1 MLRLMPTVL
10 LAGTLMP
17 AFMSIA
23 ARFLLSASNPAELT
37 KHIQIFDFVMI
48 GVVIFTW
55 NLVVVVTLACVIVWL
70 MKGPA
75 YVADDYEVSHSDAPK
90 P

>member
-10 LAGTLMP
+10 LAGTLLP
-17 AFMSIA
+17 ASLSIF
-23 ARFLLSASNPAELT
+23 ARFFITASNAVELA
-37 KHIQIFDFVMI
+37 KQIQIFDFVMI
-48 GVVIFTW
+48 GLVIFIW

-75 YVADDYEVSHSDAPK
+75 YVADDFEVSHSDAPK